1 MGNNGRGEIV
11 EETLQLI
18 LQELKG
24 LKEGQQR
31 LESRMDRLEAKVD
44 KLDVDLQEVKR
55 LARGT
60 FEQVGMLTEFRTE
73 TIATLARHERMINKL
88 AAKSL

>member
-1 MGNNGRGEIV
+1 M
-11 EETLQLI
+11 EETMKLI

-31 LESRMDRLEAKVD
+31 LEARMDNLETKVD
-44 KLDVDLQEVKR
+44 KLDVNLQEVRR

-60 FEQVGMLTEFRTE
+60 FEQAGMLTEFRTE
-73 TIATLARHERMINKL
+73 TIATLSRHETMIGKL
-88 AAKSL
+88 AARSY

>member
-1 MGNNGRGEIV
+1 M

-31 LESRMDRLEAKVD
+31 LESRMDRLESRMDRLEAKVD
-44 KLDVDLQEVKR
+44 KLDVELQEVKR